1 MSNVELTSSLDNLIP
16 DWRNSLPQ
24 SWKLAAPYQLLDYLH
39 IDPIRH
45 TASWEPSNACH
56 LRDVKHYN
64 IHVNYQ
70 KSGHEPDDEKGCI
83 RAGVM
88 CGWRAFD
95 ERGVCFDCVD
105 REESRPTLRR
115 APSEAN
121 RIRFDPFGVRRM
133 PQRVGLKSLI
143 CAITRIALHRQ
154 CTRIRVPAR

>member
-1 MSNVELTSSLDNLIP
+1 MSNVELTSSLDNFIP
-16 DWRNSLPQ
+16 DWRNSLPP
-24 SWKLAAPYQLLDYLH
+24 SWKPAAPYQLLDHLH

-45 TASWEPSNACH
+45 TASREPSNACP
-56 LRDVKHYN
+56 LRDVIHYN

-83 RAGVM
+83 RAGGM
-88 CGWRAFD
+88 WGWRASY
-95 ERGVCFDCVD
+95 EMGVCIDCVD

-133 PQRVGLKSLI
+133 PQPVGLTSLI
-143 CAITRIALHRQ
+143 
-154 CTRIRVPAR
+154 